1 MIAHLVLFTPKPEL
15 SAEDRRAT
23 VLALERACVDIPEI
37 RRAQVG
43 RRRVLGYAYDALA
56 PAHFEYAVLLE
67 FDSESDLRTYLH
79 HPAHVALG
87 HHFNNSAAAA
97 LALDFTI
104 GDASQIRAIAG
115 LDSTG

>member
-37 RRAQVG
+37 KHARFG

-56 PAHFEYAVLLE
+56 TVHFEYAALLE
-67 FDSESDLRTYLH
+67 FESETDLRTYLH

-87 HHFNNSAAAA
+87 HHFRNSAAVAV
-97 LALDFTI
+97 ALDFTI

-115 LDSTG
+115 LDSAG